1 MLFSFSSAQTKKK
14 RRQRTVSFLKPTRRE
29 DWNCM
34 LSDCPVRD
42 GNQERERER
51 FLFKWKSR
59 GGRVDRER
67 ERERGSSSNGRTEEG
82 ESSTL
87 LQMSGR
93 TEGGRVFYSS

>member
-51 FLFKWKSR
+51 KVPLQMEEQR
-59 GGRVDRER
+59 REGRER